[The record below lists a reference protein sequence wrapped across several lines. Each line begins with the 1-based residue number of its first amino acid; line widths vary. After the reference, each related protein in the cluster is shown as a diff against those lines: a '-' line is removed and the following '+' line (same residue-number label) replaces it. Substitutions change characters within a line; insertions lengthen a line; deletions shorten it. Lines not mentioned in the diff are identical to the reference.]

1 MHLIALAVRL
11 RNHAIITVLKEACF
25 FIFLKFNNY
34 NEHRLGS
41 NTLVVIYFFKVT
53 VETAEKCVKS
63 VHSNKKDIRATSY
76 DVVLVSLLLVL
87 NKYILLFLCFRC

>member
-1 MHLIALAVRL
+1 MNLIALSVRL
-11 RNHAIITVLKEACF
+11 RNNAIITVLKEACF
-25 FIFLKFNNY
+25 SFFLKFNNY

-41 NTLVVIYFFKVT
+41 NTLAVIYLFKVT
-53 VETAEKCVKS
+53 METTEKCVKS

-87 NKYILLFLCFRC
+87 NKYILLFLCFHC